1 MKKLVILVVVGVGLF
16 KAYGFYKVES
26 LPPIYDHPY
35 VVVYG
40 RDSCGFTQRTRSALE
55 EAGINFEYYSV
66 DDKSVADTLHK
77 RMEQSG
83 IDARRYLLPV
93 VDVNN
98 TIEIRPDNSDLIQ
111 KASGITL

>member
-83 IDARRYLLPV
+83 IFQYGIIEIDLVNFLTLLSL
-93 VDVNN
+93 VDVR
-98 TIEIRPDNSDLIQ
+98 TDIHKAIR
-111 KASGITL
+111 